1 MFKRNVQSL
10 HDVLLQALRQNG
22 LETPLLQKRLIA
34 AWPAV
39 AGDVIARYTTGLYIR
54 NQTLFVQLKSPAL
67 RADLSMRRT
76 EFVAKL
82 NHAVASTVIYDV
94 RFC

>member
-10 HDVLLQALRQNG
+10 RDIVMQALRQNG
-22 LETPLLQKRLIA
+22 LETPLLQKRIVD
-34 AWPAV
+34 AWPMV
-39 AGDVIARYTTGLYIR
+39 AGSVIAGYTTGAYIR

-76 EFVAKL
+76 EFVQKL
-82 NHAVASTVIYDV
+82 NHAVGSQVIFDIK
-94 RFC
+94 FC